1 MKKAQFVLTDL
12 EDRALAACDDMYLEA
27 ASAREVLSSWY
38 GREIP
43 FRELRSIYARLVGLG
58 LLRVYAQRNGRTM
71 SIELKG
77 HRTNAVSVRATS
89 KGRQYLGWKRHV
101 V

>member
-1 MKKAQFVLTDL
+1 MLTDL
-12 EDRALAACDDMYLEA
+12 EDRALAACDDAYLEA
-27 ASAREVLSSWY
+27 TIAREILSSWY
-38 GREIP
+38 GREIR

-58 LLRVYAQRNGRTM
+58 LLRVYAQRNGRAIST
-71 SIELKG
+71 ELRG
-77 HRTNAVSVRATS
+77 QRTNALSVRATS

>member
-1 MKKAQFVLTDL
+1 MKKRQFVLTEL

-38 GREIP
+38 GREIQ
-43 FRELRSIYARLVGLG
+43 FRELRSIYARLLGLG
-58 LLRVYAQRNGRTM
+58 LLRVYAQGKGRPVST
-71 SIELKG
+71 ELRG
-77 HRTNAVSVRATS
+77 HRTSALSVRATS
-89 KGRQYLGWKRHV
+89 KGRRYLGWKRHV